1 MNILKSLHKYVPFC
15 EVDEKKCYGEQGIVG
30 DQLSVERAV
39 NGHVSLAN
47 GFTAEERLEGL
58 HFEVADWHAG
68 NKFLEVRYFVLINI
82 HVQTYLTAVL
92 IGGLLHK
99 IMIQKQLNFKT
110 NRNENINIKFE
121 LI

>member
-1 MNILKSLHKYVPFC
+1 M
-15 EVDEKKCYGEQGIVG
+15 G

-47 GFTAEERLEGL
+47 SFTAEERLEGL

-68 NKFLEVRYFVLINI
+68 NTFLEVGYFVLIDI
-82 HVQTYLTAVL
+82 HVQTYLTTVL

-110 NRNENINIKFE
+110 SK
-121 LI
+121 